1 MEAYMNI
8 IEALKSKNMTISTA
22 ESLTAGL
29 VASNICSISGASNYF
44 KGGVVAYIKEIKCNL
59 LGLKMADI
67 EKYSVY
73 SNETVSSMA
82 SGVMRLTNSDIAI
95 ATSGVA
101 GPGDDEG
108 VKAGTVY
115 FCIKIK
121 DKKYLFKE
129 LFTGDRN
136 TVREN
141 ASRFVIDKTIKLLN
155 EN

>member
-1 MEAYMNI
+1 MNI

-44 KGGVVAYIKEIKCNL
+44 KGGVVAYTKEIKCNL

-82 SGVMRLTNSDIAI
+82 SGVMRLTNSDI
-95 ATSGVA
+95 
-101 GPGDDEG
+101 DEG

>member
-1 MEAYMNI
+1 MFYFFT
-8 IEALKSKNMTISTA
+8 KCSK
-22 ESLTAGL
+22 
-29 VASNICSISGASNYF
+29 
-44 KGGVVAYIKEIKCNL
+44 
-59 LGLKMADI
+59 
-67 EKYSVY
+67 
-73 SNETVSSMA
+73 
-82 SGVMRLTNSDIAI
+82 
-95 ATSGVA
+95 SGVA

-108 VKAGTVY
+108 VKAWMVY

-155 EN
+155 R